1 MLLAVFKYNTLLRL
15 RNPPNTLL
23 LSQRFLKN
31 FKEIIM
37 EKILDIAEAIGH
49 EKGLQPEK
57 VLEALKTAF
66 VQTAKRVI
74 NPHYAFEAVVDEDTK
89 NIKLIQTITVV
100 ADDDERLQDEETA
113 PAYMAISE
121 AREYDD
127 QVELGD
133 QLQYEHDLEDY
144 GRTGASQL
152 HREIE
157 YHIQRLVE
165 DEVYN
170 KYKSKVGTLVSG
182 RVTRVDAQN
191 ATYIEVDEIRAV
203 LPMKSR
209 IKGEVFE
216 VGDHIKAVVRRVNM
230 DKEHGIQIELSRTSP
245 KFLEALLELEV
256 PEIAEGTVIIEK
268 SARIPG
274 ERAKVAVLSTH
285 PQVDAVGATVGVKGV
300 RINAVSAELIGE
312 NIDCIEYTDIPELF
326 VSRVMSPAIISHVEI
341 IKNEEGENEKAI
353 ITLPSDQK
361 SKAIGKSGIN
371 IRLASMLTGMQ
382 IELIENDAVTNE
394 NGEVEEK
401 KESVDALEALFS

>member
-1 MLLAVFKYNTLLRL
+1 
-15 RNPPNTLL
+15 
-23 LSQRFLKN
+23 
-31 FKEIIM
+31 M

-57 VLEALKTAF
+57 VMEALKIAF

-74 NPHYAFEAVVDEDTK
+74 GQNLAFEAYIDKDTK
-89 NIKLIQTITVV
+89 NIKIIQTITVV
-100 ADDDERLQDEETA
+100 ADDDAKLEDEEVA
-113 PAYMAISE
+113 PAYISLTE

-133 QLQYEHDLEDY
+133 QLQIDHDLEEY
-144 GRTGASQL
+144 GRTAASSL

-165 DEVYN
+165 DEIFN
-170 KYKSKVGTLVSG
+170 KYKSKIGTLISG
-182 RVTRVDAQN
+182 RVTRVDSKN
-191 ATYIEVDEIRAV
+191 NTYVEVDEIRAI

-209 IKGEVFE
+209 IKGEIFR

-230 DKEHGIQIELSRTSP
+230 DKENGMQIELSRTSP
-245 KFLEALLELEV
+245 KFLETLLALEV
-256 PEIAEGTVIIEK
+256 PEIAEGSVIIEK

-274 ERAKVAVLSTH
+274 ERAKIALLSTH

-300 RINAVSAELIGE
+300 RINAVSKELIGE
-312 NIDCIEYTDIPELF
+312 NIDCIEYTNIPELF
-326 VSRVMSPAIISHVEI
+326 VSRTMSPAIISHVEI
-341 IKNEEGENEKAI
+341 VKNEEGENEKAI
-353 ITLPSDQK
+353 ITLPADQK

-382 IELIENDAVTNE
+382 IELVENDSVTNE
-394 NGEVEEK
+394 DGEIEEK
-401 KESVDALEALFS
+401 KDGVDALEALFN

>member
-1 MLLAVFKYNTLLRL
+1 
-15 RNPPNTLL
+15 
-23 LSQRFLKN
+23 
-31 FKEIIM
+31 M
-37 EKILDIAEAIGH
+37 EKILDIAEAIAH
-49 EKGLQPEK
+49 EKGLEPEK
-57 VLEALKTAF
+57 VLASLKTAF

-74 NPHYAFEAVVDEDTK
+74 DRNFAFEAQINDETKSIDVV
-89 NIKLIQTITVV
+89 QTITVV
-100 ADDDERLQDEETA
+100 ADDDEKLQDEEIA
-113 PAYMAISE
+113 PAYISLTE

-127 QVELGD
+127 QVELDD
-133 QLQYEHDLEDY
+133 QLQIDHNLEDY

-170 KYKSKVGTLVSG
+170 KYQSKIGTLVSG

-209 IKGEVFE
+209 IKGEFFD

-230 DKEHGIQIELSRTSP
+230 DKENGIQIELSRTSP

-256 PEIAEGTVIIEK
+256 PEIADGTVLIEK
-268 SARIPG
+268 AARIPG
-274 ERAKVAVLSTH
+274 ERAKIAILSTH

-300 RINAVSAELIGE
+300 RINAVSDELIGE
-312 NIDCIEYTDIPELF
+312 NIDCIEYTNIPELF
-326 VSRVMSPAIISHVEI
+326 VSRTMSPAIISHVEI
-341 IKNEEGENEKAI
+341 VKNEDGENEKAI
-353 ITLPSDQK
+353 ITLPIDQK

-382 IELIENDAVTNE
+382 IELVESDAVTNE
-394 NGEVEEK
+394 DGEIEEK
-401 KESVDALEALFS
+401 KDGVDALEALFS

>member
-1 MLLAVFKYNTLLRL
+1 
-15 RNPPNTLL
+15 
-23 LSQRFLKN
+23 
-31 FKEIIM
+31 M

-57 VLEALKTAF
+57 VMEALKVAF

-74 NPHYAFEAVVDEDTK
+74 DPNFAFEALVDEETK
-89 NIKLIQTITVV
+89 NLKLIQTITVV
-100 ADDDERLQDEETA
+100 ADDDERLQDEEVA
-113 PAYMAISE
+113 PAYISITE

-133 QLQYEHDLEDY
+133 QLQIDHDLEEY
-144 GRTGASQL
+144 GRTAASGL

-165 DEVYN
+165 DEIFN

-182 RVTRVDAQN
+182 RVTRVDTKN
-191 ATYIEVDEIRAV
+191 NTYIEVDEIRAV

-230 DKEHGIQIELSRTSP
+230 DKENGMQIELSRTSP
-245 KFLEALLELEV
+245 KFLEALLTLEV
-256 PEIAEGTVIIEK
+256 PEIAEGSVIIEK

-274 ERAKVAVLSTH
+274 ERAKIALLSTH

-300 RINAVSAELIGE
+300 RINAVSEELIGE
-312 NIDCIEYTDIPELF
+312 NIDCIEYTNIPELF
-326 VSRVMSPAIISHVEI
+326 VSRTMSPAIISHVEI
-341 IKNEEGENEKAI
+341 VKNEEGENEKAI
-353 ITLPSDQK
+353 ITLPADQK

-382 IELIENDAVTNE
+382 IELVENDAVTNE
-394 NGEVEEK
+394 EGEIEEK